1 MNLVEIQNKALETY
15 IRNMEFLEKHSPML
29 HNKLKIYDEGLNLG
43 LIPEKFQLEFK
54 DNKYF
59 DIYDIENSSWFYGE
73 DSLEYSK
80 NIVSKIDT
88 DFSKNTFKTFYEQ
101 TYNDNIFEMSKVAP
115 ITYNSYLGNAA
126 IIHYVQHN
134 TPQNKLMK
142 VVYKYFVFGV
152 GLGIHLSLLH
162 EKIKAKKY
170 LFIEPSLEI
179 FRLSLFVTDYELI
192 SKNTDVHFSVSENI
206 NDFSQMISYL
216 NKETFLYDQY
226 IKFLIF
232 SNNCDIYIEVI
243 QKFLVAQ
250 NHFLYSYDRCLISLQ
265 RTCKYI
271 SEGFKYLKLTNNNLF
286 EKPVILLAA
295 GPSLSKDI
303 EFVKKNKDKFIIV
316 SIYVILPYLEEHDII
331 PDIITQ
337 YDQAD
342 KPVMKTV
349 ERLKNK
355 QLFNNCI
362 FIFASHL
369 VEELVNFF
377 PKENIYLFQ
386 ALYNVKKDYKTLSS
400 PSIGEISYALLFHLG
415 IKELYILGIDMALS
429 DDGRSHID
437 NHGTNYGI
445 NRDSS
450 KESISFTATKIIVK
464 GNFKEEVTTLPIYNI
479 SINSMNKISDWIKI
493 LNIKVY
499 NLSDGAYFNNTLPL
513 KANEI
518 RIEEF
523 VDIDKVELHTNLVN
537 NLNMIS
543 SLKLTSEEKKY
554 NKRKLRDSKK
564 LYKVLRKFHNNE
576 YLDAIKFKKSI
587 FKLFDNLI
595 YVKCECLDLQDILL
609 NFYKNNLPYI
619 FHFFN
624 MKYLEDEKNHIE
636 IINKL
641 LFIQTEKI
649 FKEYFLSLEQL
660 EIKI

>member
-1 MNLVEIQNKALETY
+1 
-15 IRNMEFLEKHSPML
+15 
-29 HNKLKIYDEGLNLG
+29 
-43 LIPEKFQLEFK
+43 
-54 DNKYF
+54 
-59 DIYDIENSSWFYGE
+59 
-73 DSLEYSK
+73 
-80 NIVSKIDT
+80 
-88 DFSKNTFKTFYEQ
+88 
-101 TYNDNIFEMSKVAP
+101 
-115 ITYNSYLGNAA
+115 
-126 IIHYVQHN
+126 
-134 TPQNKLMK
+134 
-142 VVYKYFVFGV
+142 
-152 GLGIHLSLLH
+152 
-162 EKIKAKKY
+162 
-170 LFIEPSLEI
+170 
-179 FRLSLFVTDYELI
+179 
-192 SKNTDVHFSVSENI
+192 
-206 NDFSQMISYL
+206 
-216 NKETFLYDQY
+216 
-226 IKFLIF
+226 
-232 SNNCDIYIEVI
+232 
-243 QKFLVAQ
+243 
-250 NHFLYSYDRCLISLQ
+250 
-265 RTCKYI
+265 
-271 SEGFKYLKLTNNNLF
+271 
-286 EKPVILLAA
+286 
-295 GPSLSKDI
+295 
-303 EFVKKNKDKFIIV
+303 
-316 SIYVILPYLEEHDII
+316 
-331 PDIITQ
+331 
-337 YDQAD
+337 
-342 KPVMKTV
+342 
-349 ERLKNK
+349 
-355 QLFNNCI
+355 
-362 FIFASHL
+362 
-369 VEELVNFF
+369 
-377 PKENIYLFQ
+377 
-386 ALYNVKKDYKTLSS
+386 
-400 PSIGEISYALLFHLG
+400 
-415 IKELYILGIDMALS
+415 MALS
-429 DDGRSHID
+429 DDGKSHID

-564 LYKVLRKFHNNE
+564 LYKVLRKFHNHE